1 MPCKSLHHGKWKKT
15 GKRVPVLPPMAS
27 NSTSLSLTL
36 FHLPRRIRMH
46 FHLWKFIH
54 FSWRTSH
61 PKNEISMVIAFYARS
76 ELNQKWT
83 YNQKPKYILIRHDVY
98 KRFSEKGMRFGC
110 FFIANDRLKDGNS
123 HGEMILDG
131 FAMGLFPIKISI
143 SWNIFSIN
151 VVAFIESGKN
161 TNRVCLLQLEPC
173 VSLRKN
179 VLSTKPTTSMPI
191 HT

>member
-1 MPCKSLHHGKWKKT
+1 
-15 GKRVPVLPPMAS
+15 
-27 NSTSLSLTL
+27 
-36 FHLPRRIRMH
+36 
-46 FHLWKFIH
+46 
-54 FSWRTSH
+54 
-61 PKNEISMVIAFYARS
+61 MVIAFYARS

-173 VSLRKN
+173 VSLWKN
-179 VLSTKPTTSMPI
+179 VLSTKPTTSIPI
-191 HT
+191 HTLKDKVLKSWVLLKARFSTNPKS